1 MRSEGRTWP
10 CSNSRTLVIDTL
22 ARAASTSCDQP
33 RDARCPHPNVDFGGG
48 AAAAGLAG
56 CGIDLRPLIGNG
68 SGQTG
73 ELLRS
78 ATPLPPPFTVP
89 LPVPPVRRPVA
100 GSREILRIPC
110 PRGSRAEPRPS
121 CCRCADCG

>member
-1 MRSEGRTWP
+1 VGRAVIA
-10 CSNSRTLVIDTL
+10 RRGFLELV
-22 ARAASTSCDQP
+22 
-33 RDARCPHPNVDFGGG
+33 GGG